1 MGKQIKGRCR
11 RARENFPLSTG
22 KFLKKNRPLPWRRIA
37 YVEYPE
43 QRLKKVA
50 GFGYVPDPLPMRN
63 SNNAVVY
70 YLFFA
75 SHKPAAE
82 KIVKDIFKKYS
93 TYMVT

>member
-43 QRLKKVA
+43 RKSRSHGLIR
-50 GFGYVPDPLPMRN
+50 PLPLGTRQGCRAQAH
-63 SNNAVVY
+63 NN
-70 YLFFA
+70 
-75 SHKPAAE
+75 K
-82 KIVKDIFKKYS
+82 KILCYFL
-93 TYMVT
+93 